1 MANYNWRAGQR
12 GTTATGNQPTQARIK
27 EAEKGGYVW
36 NAIAGR
42 FELPRGRSQEVG
54 RMTEQERI
62 RQDAGAEGY
71 QAILAREAEQN
82 ARILEQQRAEQ
93 GTVEEPSP
101 SLATGQ
107 TRTREQA
114 AAVEEYQPSPG
125 LWKPNYELSE
135 EELQEIRN
143 QPDPGIRGRE
153 GQETVS
159 TLSQQPSGLLGG
171 GGEIEQSPEVRM
183 ERLAA
188 LKERAETDI
197 MSLTDEEIDELVA
210 LQREMESRRGS
221 R

>member
-1 MANYNWRAGQR
+1 MADYNWRPGQR
-12 GTTATGNQPTQARIK
+12 GQTATGNQPTQARIK
-27 EAEKGGYVW
+27 EAEEKGYVW

-107 TRTREQA
+107 IRTREQA
-114 AAVEEYQPSPG
+114 AAVGEGAQTGRSSVRSG
-125 LWKPNYELSE
+125 
-135 EELQEIRN
+135 EIRTGEQSPDEIRQRVQQATA
-143 QPDPGIRGRE
+143 QP
-153 GQETVS
+153 S

-171 GGEIEQSPEVRM
+171 EGVIEQSPEVRM

>member
-1 MANYNWRAGQR
+1 MADYNWRPGQR
-12 GTTATGNQPTQARIK
+12 GQTATGNQPTQARIK
-27 EAEKGGYVW
+27 EAEEKGYVW

-107 TRTREQA
+107 IRTREQA
-114 AAVEEYQPSPG
+114 AAVGEGAQTGRSSVRSG
-125 LWKPNYELSE
+125 
-135 EELQEIRN
+135 EIRTGEQSPDEIRQRVQQATA
-143 QPDPGIRGRE
+143 QP
-153 GQETVS
+153 S
-159 TLSQQPSGLLGG
+159 TLSQQPSGLLA
-171 GGEIEQSPEVRM
+171 GEGEAEQSPEVRM
-183 ERLAA
+183 ERMKALARRFS
-188 LKERAETDI
+188 ENP
-197 MSLTDEEIDELVA
+197 MSLSDAEEQELQA
-210 LQREMESRRGS
+210 LLAEERKRRGQ
-221 R
+221 